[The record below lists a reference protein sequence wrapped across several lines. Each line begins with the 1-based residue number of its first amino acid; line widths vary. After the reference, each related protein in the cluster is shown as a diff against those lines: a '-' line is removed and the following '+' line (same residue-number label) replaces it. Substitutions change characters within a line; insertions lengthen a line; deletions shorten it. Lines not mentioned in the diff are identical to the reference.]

1 MFEIEIVKQIH
12 NEIIK
17 ETGGFYGLRDENLL
31 ISSLKTPFQSFQGK
45 DLYLTTE
52 EKAAKLLELIIKGN
66 KRTAYVLFRLFL
78 EEINLIIKAFEEE
91 KYKFI
96 MSIASGKLKFEEIL
110 NWIKINTEKNLR
122 GKNVPP
128 ILC

>member
-31 ISSLKTPFQSFQGK
+31 TSSLKTPFQSFQGK
-45 DLYLTTE
+45 DLYPTTE
-52 EKAAKLLELIIKGN
+52 EKAAKLLELIIENHPFLDGN

-78 EEINLIIKAFEEE
+78 EENNLIIKASEEE

-110 NWIKINTEKNLR
+110 NWIKIHTEK
-122 GKNVPP
+122 KS
-128 ILC
+128 

>member
-31 ISSLKTPFQSFQGK
+31 TNSLKTPFQSFQGK
-45 DLYLTTE
+45 DLYPTTE
-52 EKAAKLLELIIKGN
+52 EKAAKLLELIIKNHPFVDGN

-78 EEINLIIKAFEEE
+78 EENNLIIKASEEE

-110 NWIKINTEKNLR
+110 NWVKIHTEK
-122 GKNVPP
+122 KS
-128 ILC
+128 